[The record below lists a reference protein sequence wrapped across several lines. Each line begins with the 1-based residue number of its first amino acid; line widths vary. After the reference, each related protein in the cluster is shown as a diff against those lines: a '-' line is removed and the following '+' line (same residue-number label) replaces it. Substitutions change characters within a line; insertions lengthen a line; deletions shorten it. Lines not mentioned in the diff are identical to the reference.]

1 MSVDASSPS
10 GTAEPADT
18 AGDAV
23 SAGSRSSFAVERDP
37 RLRLLIPLVVAIA
50 FLMEQLDS
58 TIITTAMPDMAR
70 SLATTPVRMNLALT
84 AYVVTLAVFIPLS
97 GWFADR
103 FGARRTFILA
113 LAVFTVASAL
123 CGIAET
129 FSMLVAT
136 RVLQGIG
143 GAMMT
148 PVGRLIL
155 LRSFPRKEFVTAMT
169 YMTLPAIMGP
179 VIGPL
184 VGGFLTTYA
193 SWRWIFYVNLPFGL
207 IGIGLALRFMED
219 VPGNSTIKF
228 DFRGFLIFGLS
239 VALLQ
244 FGIDNIGRSA
254 LSGASILGILL
265 TAISLFI
272 SFSFYA
278 RRVAAPVVDLNLFRQ
293 RSFTVGTLAGGLCRV
308 AMNGIPFLLP
318 LMLQV
323 GFGMSPV
330 ASGSLTFLGSAGA
343 LLVRLYLAR
352 LLRSFGFD
360 KVLTGSAVVG
370 AILLSGFALIEPTTP
385 HWIIGA
391 YIGLFGLVRATQFMT
406 SNTLSY
412 SDTPA
417 AQLSQAT
424 SLGGLV
430 QQLTVSFGVS
440 LSAMLLGILSG
451 HSGPLTPAHFHQAF
465 LIVAALPLLSVP
477 GFLWL
482 RPDDGAQVSGYRR
495 SPE

>member
-1 MSVDASSPS
+1 MSTDTSAASQF
-10 GTAEPADT
+10 AEPIGKT
-18 AGDAV
+18 DAANGV
-23 SAGSRSSFAVERDP
+23 EPKCSFPVERNS
-37 RLRLLIPLVVAIA
+37 RLRILIPMVVAIA

-70 SLATTPVRMNLALT
+70 SLGTTPVRMNLAVT

-113 LAVFTVASAL
+113 LAVFTLASAL
-123 CGIAET
+123 CGLADT
-129 FSMLVAT
+129 FTILVGT

-184 VGGFLTTYA
+184 LGGFLTTYT

-207 IGIGLALRFMED
+207 IGILLASRFVEN
-219 VPGNSTIKF
+219 VPGDTAIKF
-228 DFRGFLIFGLS
+228 DFRGFLMFGFS

-254 LSGASILGILL
+254 LSVRSIAGTLVAAAILFVGF
-265 TAISLFI
+265 T
-272 SFSFYA
+272 FYA
-278 RRVAAPVVDLNLFRQ
+278 RRVAAPVVDLSLFRQ
-293 RSFTVGTLAGGLCRV
+293 RSFAVGTLAGGLCRV

-343 LLVRLYLAR
+343 LLVRVFLAR
-352 LLRSFGFD
+352 LLRSFGFG
-360 KVLTGSAVVG
+360 KVLIGSAVVG
-370 AILLSGFALIEPTTP
+370 AVVLSGFALLEPATP
-385 HWIIGA
+385 HWLVGT
-391 YIGLFGLVRATQFMT
+391 YICLFGLIRATQFMT

-412 SDTPA
+412 ADMPA

-440 LSAMLLGILSG
+440 LSAMLLGILSRHNG
-451 HSGPLTPAHFHQAF
+451 VLTPANFHEVF
-465 LIVAALPLLSVP
+465 LIIAVPPLLAVP
-477 GFLWL
+477 GFMRL

-495 SPE
+495 